1 MLSVFSCY
9 TESTFSQFKSNKG
22 PVGHT
27 VAHFTT
33 KGKLSKGFTTN
44 PTSISFGVLKDG
56 CIYKSQITLQNVG
69 IDTCHFKIVQPPP
82 STGISLIY
90 TPGFVSSFT
99 YLSNFILMI
108 LKNSVNCVCDFAV
121 KKIF

>member
-1 MLSVFSCY
+1 MY
-9 TESTFSQFKSNKG
+9 TDSTFSQFKSNKG

-27 VAHFTT
+27 VTHFPTQ
-33 KGKLSKGFTTN
+33 GKLSKGFTTN

-82 STGISLIY
+82 STGIILIY

-99 YLSNFILMI
+99 YLSHFILMI
-108 LKNSVNCVCDFAV
+108 LKNSVNFVCDFAI
-121 KKIF
+121 KEYLSMYGS